1 MLSYTAATSE
11 TAASSETASLSDY
24 GIIAI
29 GSPTIGSPMDF
40 ITFAVNKAKETFQE
54 NIATAVL
61 HIDDMLNDPKK
72 DVVPENVVPDD
83 YNPWEGRYNYVSN
96 LFMSLTKSMVEE
108 RIKFLELAAKIATG
122 QDVKGVI
129 ETVEGV
135 NNVVAPSSTDDSSR
149 FEQLRLLS
157 ETQYLWNKNDKTPE
171 EMALMNKNFQ
181 KLEAL
186 DAALKSTESVKVNS
200 VVGTS
205 APFTDDMFKMEQ
217 LQLYTVTQF
226 LMNKT
231 DKTPEEEALLKKN
244 LEQIV
249 HLDSVLEREKAV
261 QKLKNNTPSGLQSKL

>member
-29 GSPTIGSPMDF
+29 GYVSPMDF
-40 ITFAVNKAKETFQE
+40 FTFALNKAQE
-54 NIATAVL
+54 NLKANIATAVIQ
-61 HIDDMLNDPKK
+61 IDGMLNDPKQ
-72 DVVPENVVPDD
+72 DVPENVVSDD